1 MAAAR
6 RQRRNVVQLKPLQAP
21 VVYLN
26 GQFIPAAEARVSV
39 LDRGFLLGDGV
50 YEVIPVYGRRAFRLP
65 QHLQRLQY
73 SLAQTRIPNPLSEA
87 QWAAVVEELIAANA
101 GEDQSLYLQLTR
113 GVAEK
118 RDHAF
123 PNPVHPTVFLM
134 STVLHEPDEAAL
146 ERGVAAV
153 TRDDVRWHRCDIKAI
168 TLLAN
173 VLLRQEA
180 LDLGAT
186 EAILVRDGKAS
197 EGAAS
202 NLFLVADGMLIT
214 PPKGPQLLPGIT
226 RDLVLELAQQHAIA
240 YEERT
245 VTVSELAA
253 ADEIWL
259 TSSTREIMPV
269 VTLDGATVGDG
280 RPGPVWRRLRALYQ
294 DYKRQLRAA
303 ALE

>member
-1 MAAAR
+1 M
-6 RQRRNVVQLKPLQAP
+6 
-21 VVYLN
+21 
-26 GQFIPAAEARVSV
+26 SV

-50 YEVIPVYGRRAFRLP
+50 YEVIPVYGRRAFRLS

-73 SLAQTRIPNPLSEA
+73 SLAQTRIPNPFSDD
-87 QWAAVVEELIAANA
+87 QWNVVIDELIAVNA

-113 GVAEK
+113 GVAAK

-134 STVLHEPDEAAL
+134 STVLHEPDETAL
-146 ERGVAAV
+146 EQGVAAV
-153 TRDDVRWHRCDIKAI
+153 TRADVRWQRCDIKAI

-180 LDLGAT
+180 LDTGAA
-186 EAILVRDGKAS
+186 EAILVRDGEAS

-202 NLFLVADGMLIT
+202 NLFMVANGTLIT

-226 RDLVLELAQQHAIA
+226 RDLVLELAQQNAIA

-245 VTVSELAA
+245 VAVSELAA
-253 ADEIWL
+253 AEEIWL

-269 VTLDGATVGDG
+269 VILDGTTVGDG
-280 RPGPVWRRLRALYQ
+280 RPGPVWRRMRALYQ

-303 ALE
+303 AL

>member
-1 MAAAR
+1 MSTSG
-6 RQRRNVVQLKPLQAP
+6 AP

-26 GQFIPAAEARVSV
+26 GAFMAAAEARVSV

-73 SLAQTRIPNPLSEA
+73 SLSQTRIPNPLNEL
-87 QWAAVVEELIAANA
+87 QWQEVIEQLIAANV
-101 GEDQSLYLQLTR
+101 GEDQSLYLQITR
-113 GVAEK
+113 GVAAK

-123 PNPVHPTVFLM
+123 PDPVHPTVFMM
-134 STVLHEPDEAAL
+134 STALQAPDPALL

-153 TRDDVRWHRCDIKAI
+153 TRDDIRWQRCDIKAI

-173 VLLRQEA
+173 LLLRQEA
-180 LDLGAT
+180 IDEGAA
-186 EAILVRDGKAS
+186 EAIMVRHGEAS

-202 NLFLVADGMLIT
+202 NLFVVRGGVLIT

-226 RDLVLELAQQHAIA
+226 RDLVLELAQQHGIPLQ
-240 YEERT
+240 ERPLQAA
-245 VTVSELAA
+245 ELPQ

-259 TSSTREIMPV
+259 TSSTREILPV
-269 VTLDGATVGDG
+269 VHLDGRPVGGG
-280 RPGPVWRRLRALYQ
+280 RPGPVWQQMHAHYQ
-294 DYKRQLRAA
+294 DYKCTLREAA
-303 ALE
+303 GTS